1 VRITTIGK
9 GNIGG
14 GLANL
19 WEGAGHDVTR
29 LGREGGDVSAAD
41 VVLLAVPG
49 DAVADALDGVKGIEG
64 KTVIDATNR
73 YGGVVPPD
81 GFASNA
87 EFVKSKTGGPTAK
100 SFNVNFASLFP
111 RLGEARARP
120 GNLWCGDAEAR
131 AVVEQLNR
139 DAGYDPIYVGPIE
152 RAAQQEALVTIVFY
166 ISEGMGQF
174 VYRMA
179 PIEQI

>member
-1 VRITTIGK
+1 
-9 GNIGG
+9 
-14 GLANL
+14 
-19 WEGAGHDVTR
+19 
-29 LGREGGDVSAAD
+29 
-41 VVLLAVPG
+41 
-49 DAVADALDGVKGIEG
+49 
-64 KTVIDATNR
+64 VIDATNR

-87 EFVKSKTGGPTAK
+87 EFVKSRTGGPTAK

-131 AVVEQLNR
+131 AVVEQLNL

-152 RAAQQEALVTIVFY
+152 RAASQEAVVTIVFS
-166 ISEGMGQF
+166 ISEGMGEF